1 MKFIINWASNQLFST
16 TPDTI
21 MKEIIQKATILANTN
36 PAILMSIEKDQDA
49 LALKKKKIRNAD
61 KRYYANKTSSLFYDT
76 AQYTPEEIRDEKLE
90 LKTGRKR
97 MESIIVYLFMMVRGY
112 FNSVTDKESTE
123 RIIDSFTLN
132 QALKS
137 LGTRM
142 PGFTTI
148 LENLNAVSETTRQLI
163 FDAQIKYTVEKGFDN
178 FKNCQID
185 STSIKA
191 NSEWPTDSGIAL
203 KLFGRTLHYLK
214 ILESFGL
221 PAFNKWHSENWISKL
236 KKLNFKINNVAGKAN
251 SKGKIKRHYTQFINN
266 SKKLHDYLITEKER
280 IEECYIDCAPSV
292 QLKLNIIWDKIHDD
306 LMALAEVL
314 YYTENRIFHGIVL
327 KSTSKLLSISDST
340 AAYIDKGNRIPLIGY
355 KPQLAR
361 STNGFVTS
369 IMVPLGNA
377 NDSKQLIPVLKD
389 VINRTKVIPKVVSL
403 DDGYSSAKGRK
414 SALEMGVKTVSISG
428 AKGKKITPENDWNS
442 ESYKKARSDRSAV
455 ESIIFTLKYMFEFGR
470 LRRREIDNVKA
481 ELLEKIIVFNF
492 YRMIVLEQNKEKL
505 HQKL

>member
-21 MKEIIQKATILANTN
+21 LKEIIQKAINLANSH
-36 PAILMSIEKDQDA
+36 PDILSSIEKDQDA

-61 KRYYANKTSSLFYDT
+61 KLYYANKTRSLFCDT
-76 AQYTPEEIRDEKLE
+76 TQYNLGERKEKKLE
-90 LKTGRKR
+90 LKIGRKR
-97 MESIIVYLFMMVRGY
+97 MEPIVVYIFLMIRGY

-123 RIIDSFTLN
+123 RMIDSFTLN

-137 LGTRM
+137 LGISM

-148 LENLNAVSETTRQLI
+148 LENLNAVSDTTRKLI
-163 FDAQIKYTVEKGFDN
+163 FNAQIKYAIEKGFDN

-185 STSIKA
+185 STSVKA

-214 ILESFGL
+214 ILKSFGL
-221 PAFNKWHSENWISKL
+221 PSYNKWHSEKWISQL

-251 SKGKIKRHYTQFINN
+251 SKGKIKKYYRQFLNN

-280 IEECYIDCAPSV
+280 IEEYYIDCAPSMR
-292 QLKLNIIWDKIHDD
+292 QKLNIVWDKIHDD

-314 YYTENRIFHGIVL
+314 YYTENRIFHGVVL
-327 KSTSKLLSISDST
+327 KSSNKLLSISDST

-361 STNGFVTS
+361 SKNGFVTS

-377 NDSKQLIPVLKD
+377 NDSKQMIPVLTD
-389 VINRTKVIPKVVSL
+389 VITRTKVIPEVVSL
-403 DDGYSSAKGRK
+403 DDGYSSAKGRR

-442 ESYKKARSDRSAV
+442 EVYKKARSDRSAV

-505 HQKL
+505 H